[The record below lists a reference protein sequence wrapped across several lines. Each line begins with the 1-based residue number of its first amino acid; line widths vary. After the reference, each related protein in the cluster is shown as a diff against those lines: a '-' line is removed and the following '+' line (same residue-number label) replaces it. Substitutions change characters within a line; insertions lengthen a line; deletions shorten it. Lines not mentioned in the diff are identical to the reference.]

1 MVDTSIDGIGPGVSG
16 MSVYVPALR
25 VPLEAWC
32 SWTQNQWQ
40 KVQTIVGQSFRCPA
54 PDENVYTLAAT
65 AVLRLIRQYGI
76 DPSKV
81 GCLALGTETSTDNS
95 AGAVIVRGMV
105 DRALSTLG
113 LPRLSRSCEVP
124 EFKHAC
130 LGGVYAMKAVSRYL
144 ALDGKDKVGIVV
156 CSDIAEYER
165 GSRGEQTQGAGAVAM
180 LLEPHARLFELDL
193 VHTGSASAYRGPD
206 FRKPH
211 ARHFVE
217 GYGGRTQRLHDFP
230 IFSGKYSTYS
240 YVDETL
246 RAFDDMA
253 SRLGVSA
260 FEALTSAEAAFFH
273 RPYHHMP
280 VQAAAAIY
288 VRGLLEGQ
296 PKSETIAA
304 LCKEVGATREALE
317 AESRA
322 LPDLFDRVLAGKA
335 DQDPFPVATQVVGA
349 LRKSAEFKAFVAAK
363 MSLGSRGA
371 GELGNLY
378 TAALPAWMA
387 AGFEE
392 ALGRNLDL
400 TNKNVLA
407 IGYGSGDA
415 AEAMPTRV
423 VPGWTDA
430 ARRIGFTA
438 ALERS
443 IDLTQEQ
450 YESLHDTRRAAGLPN
465 LPGDRFRI
473 ARVGDR
479 YEAGFQDLG
488 IEYYEYVR

>member
-1 MVDTSIDGIGPGVSG
+1 MVDKSIDGIGPGVSG

-32 SWTQNQWQ
+32 NWTKNPWQ

-65 AVLRLIRQYGI
+65 SVLRLIRQYSI

-81 GCLALGTETSTDNS
+81 GVLALGTETSTDNS

-156 CSDIAEYER
+156 CADIAEYER
-165 GSRGEQTQGAGAVAM
+165 GSSGEQTQGAGAVAM
-180 LLEPHARLFELDL
+180 LLEPRAKLFELDL
-193 VHTGSASAYRGPD
+193 PHTGSASAYRGPD

-253 SRLGVSA
+253 SRLGVTA
-260 FEALTSAEAAFFH
+260 FDALNSAEAAFFH

-280 VQAAAAIY
+280 VQAAACIY
-288 VRGLLEGQ
+288 LRGLLDQ
-296 PKSETIAA
+296 PKSNTLAA
-304 LCKEVGATREALE
+304 LCQEAGASREAFE

-322 LPDLFDRVLAGKA
+322 LPDLFDRVLAGQA
-335 DQDPFPVATQVVGA
+335 DQDPFPVATQMVSL
-349 LRKSAEFKAFVAAK
+349 LRKSDEFKSFVAAK

-371 GELGNLY
+371 AELGNLY

-400 TNKNVLA
+400 VSKRVLA

-415 AEAMPTRV
+415 AEAMPTHIA
-423 VPGWTDA
+423 PGWTEA
-430 ARRIGFTA
+430 ARRIGFAA

-443 IDLTQEQ
+443 VDLSQEQ
-450 YESLHDTRRAAGLPN
+450 YESLHDTRRAAGLPS

>member
-1 MVDTSIDGIGPGVSG
+1 

-25 VPLEAWC
+25 VPLQAWC
-32 SWTQNQWQ
+32 DWTKNQWQ

-65 AVLRLIRQYGI
+65 AVLRLIRQYNI
-76 DPSKV
+76 DPTKV
-81 GCLALGTETSTDNS
+81 GLLALGTETSTDNS

-105 DRALSTLG
+105 DRALSSLG

-156 CSDIAEYER
+156 CADIAEYER
-165 GSRGEQTQGAGAVAM
+165 GSSGEQTQGAGAVAM
-180 LLEPHARLFELDL
+180 LLEPQARLFELDL

-217 GYGGRTQRLHDFP
+217 GYGGKTQRLHDFP

-240 YVDETL
+240 YVDETI

-253 SRLGVSA
+253 ARLGVSA
-260 FEALTSAEAAFFH
+260 SEALSSAEAAFFH

-280 VQAAAAIY
+280 VQAAATIY
-288 VRGLLEGQ
+288 LRGLIAQ
-296 PKSETIAA
+296 PENQTVNA
-304 LCKEVGATREALE
+304 LCKEVGASREALE

-322 LPDLFDRVLAGKA
+322 LPDLFDRVLNGQA
-335 DQDPFPVATQVVGA
+335 DQDPFPVATQVVGV
-349 LRKSAEFKAFVAAK
+349 LRKSDEFKAFVAAK

-392 ALGRNLDL
+392 GLARSLDL
-400 TNKNVLA
+400 TGKRVLA

-415 AEAMPTRV
+415 AEAMPVRV
-423 VPGWTDA
+423 SPTWTEA
-430 ARRIGFTA
+430 ARRIRFGQ

-443 IDLTQEQ
+443 VDLSQEQ

-488 IEYYEYVR
+488 IEYYEYVP

>member
-1 MVDTSIDGIGPGVSG
+1 
-16 MSVYVPALR
+16 
-25 VPLEAWC
+25 
-32 SWTQNQWQ
+32 
-40 KVQTIVGQSFRCPA
+40 
-54 PDENVYTLAAT
+54 
-65 AVLRLIRQYGI
+65 
-76 DPSKV
+76 
-81 GCLALGTETSTDNS
+81 
-95 AGAVIVRGMV
+95 
-105 DRALSTLG
+105 
-113 LPRLSRSCEVP
+113 VP

-144 ALDGKDKVGIVV
+144 AVDGRDKIGIVV
-156 CSDIAEYER
+156 CADIAEYER
-165 GSRGEQTQGAGAVAM
+165 GSSGEQTQGAGAVAM
-180 LLEPHARLFELDL
+180 LLEPQARLFELDL
-193 VHTGSASAYRGPD
+193 KHTGSASAYRGPD

-217 GYGGRTQRLHDFP
+217 GYGQRTQRLHDFP

-253 SRLGVSA
+253 QRLGVSA
-260 FEALTSAEAAFFH
+260 SQALASAEAAFFH

-280 VQAAAAIY
+280 VQAAACIY
-288 VRGLLEGQ
+288 ARGLIDGGG
-296 PKSETIAA
+296 KSTTLAA
-304 LCKEVGATREALE
+304 LCQEGGASREAFE
-317 AESRA
+317 AESKA
-322 LPDLFDRVLAGKA
+322 LPDLFDRVLEGKA

-349 LRKSAEFKAFVAAK
+349 LRKSEEFKAFVAAK

-371 GELGNLY
+371 AELGNLY

-392 ALGRNLDL
+392 ALGRSLDL
-400 TNKNVLA
+400 AGKRVLA

-423 VPGWTDA
+423 TPGWTDA
-430 ARRIGFTA
+430 ARRIGFA
-438 ALERS
+438 RSLES
-443 IDLTQEQ
+443 FVDLSQDQ
-450 YESLHDTRRAAGLPN
+450 YESLNDTRRAAGLPN

-479 YEAGFQDLG
+479 YEPGFQDLG

>member
-1 MVDTSIDGIGPGVSG
+1 
-16 MSVYVPALR
+16 
-25 VPLEAWC
+25 
-32 SWTQNQWQ
+32 
-40 KVQTIVGQSFRCPA
+40 
-54 PDENVYTLAAT
+54 
-65 AVLRLIRQYGI
+65 
-76 DPSKV
+76 
-81 GCLALGTETSTDNS
+81 
-95 AGAVIVRGMV
+95 
-105 DRALSTLG
+105 
-113 LPRLSRSCEVP
+113 
-124 EFKHAC
+124 
-130 LGGVYAMKAVSRYL
+130 MKAAARYL
-144 ALDGKDKVGIVV
+144 ALDGKDKVAIVV
-156 CSDIAEYER
+156 CADIAEYER
-165 GSRGEQTQGAGAVAM
+165 GSSGEQTQGAGAVAM
-180 LLEPHARLFELDL
+180 LLEPRAKLFELDL

-217 GYGGRTQRLHDFP
+217 GYGGRTQRQHDFP
-230 IFSGKYSTYS
+230 VFSGKYSTYS

-260 FEALTSAEAAFFH
+260 YEALTSAEAAFFH

-288 VRGLLEGQ
+288 VRGLIEA
-296 PKSETIAA
+296 KSELVDT

-335 DQDPFPVATQVVGA
+335 DQDPFPVATQVVSV
-349 LRKSAEFKAFVAAK
+349 LRKSEVFKQFVAAK

-400 TNKNVLA
+400 ADKQVLA

-423 VPGWTDA
+423 VAGWEDA
-430 ARRIGFTA
+430 ARRIRFGT

-488 IEYYEYVR
+488 IEYYEYVRE

>member
-1 MVDTSIDGIGPGVSG
+1 
-16 MSVYVPALR
+16 
-25 VPLEAWC
+25 
-32 SWTQNQWQ
+32 
-40 KVQTIVGQSFRCPA
+40 VQTIVGQSFRCPA

-65 AVLRLIRQYGI
+65 SVLRLIRQYAI

-81 GCLALGTETSTDNS
+81 GVLALGTETSTDNS

-156 CSDIAEYER
+156 CADIAEYER
-165 GSRGEQTQGAGAVAM
+165 GSSGEQTQGAGAVAM
-180 LLEPHARLFELDL
+180 LLEPRAKLFELDL
-193 VHTGSASAYRGPD
+193 PHTGSASAYRGPD

-253 SRLGVSA
+253 ARLGVSA

-280 VQAAAAIY
+280 VQAAACIY
-288 VRGLLEGQ
+288 LRGLLDQ
-296 PKSETIAA
+296 PKSNTITA
-304 LCKEVGATREALE
+304 LCQEIGASREAFE

-322 LPDLFDRVLAGKA
+322 LPDLFDRVLAGQA
-335 DQDPFPVATQVVGA
+335 DQDPFPVATQMVGL
-349 LRKSAEFKAFVAAK
+349 LRKSDEFKSFVAAK

-371 GELGNLY
+371 AELGNLY

-400 TNKNVLA
+400 ANKRVLA

-415 AEAMPTRV
+415 AEAMPTHIS
-423 VPGWTDA
+423 PTWTEA
-430 ARRIGFTA
+430 ARRIGFAA

-443 IDLTQEQ
+443 VDLSQEQ
-450 YESLHDTRRAAGLPN
+450 YESLHDTRRAAGLPS